1 MRGATV
7 ERKRFRI
14 EQMLPQAPVAPGAPR
29 REATS
34 PGHAELMAEMK
45 ALRAALAARPE
56 LPNAEIKEL
65 KQELELMYEAITR
78 TKQELAALQGSDIGQ
93 TGVARASLELDAV
106 VGSTENA
113 TQKILHAA
121 EEIDEIGKTLTAS
134 LKRKQDQAL
143 AQDIQDQVV
152 RIYEACNFQDLAGQ
166 RIGKVTAT
174 LKFIEQHI
182 LRMMEIWGGLDQA
195 AAAKAA
201 DSTKLINGPQ
211 LDGADGHASQQDIDL
226 MFN

>member
-1 MRGATV
+1 
-7 ERKRFRI
+7 
-14 EQMLPQAPVAPGAPR
+14 MLPQARVAPGAPR
-29 REATS
+29 SDAPTS
-34 PGHAELMAEMK
+34 DHAELVAEMK

-65 KQELELMYEAITR
+65 KQELELMYEAINR
-78 TKQELAALQGSDIGQ
+78 TKEELAALQGGDKGQ
-93 TGVARASLELDAV
+93 SGVARASLELDAV

-121 EEIDEIGKTLTAS
+121 EEIDEIGKTLAAS

-143 AQDIQDQVV
+143 AQDVQDQVV

-166 RIGKVTAT
+166 RIAKVTTT

-195 AAAKAA
+195 AAGSA
-201 DSTKLINGPQ
+201 DDGKKLINGPQ
-211 LDGADGHASQQDIDL
+211 LDGDAGHASQQDIDL